1 MSASTVPG
9 SIMAS
14 TPAEAPAQKLGSPV
28 SLLLSRPSKDSFSLL
43 TSPCREVRSGLS
55 HAVRASVVSNSS
67 FLPHSKPHQHAS
79 KPSGAVVGWL
89 GAACTLAISGA
100 AVSWQGQ
107 VQCVNTTFAGLLMHA
122 AALAEQDR
130 ISVTSAVNSSSS
142 SFAAISTSSSQAL
155 S

>member
-107 VQCVNTTFAGLLMHA
+107 VQCVNTRPSQVCSCMPLHW
-122 AALAEQDR
+122 QDR